1 MYKYLEIN
9 NMYCKYIFPFYCL
22 P

>member
-9 NMYCKYIFPFYCL
+9 NMYCKYSFPFYC
-22 P
+22 